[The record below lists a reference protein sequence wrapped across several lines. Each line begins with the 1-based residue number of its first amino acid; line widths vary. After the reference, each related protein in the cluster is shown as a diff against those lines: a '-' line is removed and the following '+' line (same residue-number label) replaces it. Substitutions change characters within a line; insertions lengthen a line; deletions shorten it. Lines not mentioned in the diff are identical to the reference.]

1 MYVTTPPSEDV
12 DVTSEVNSGGAVDV
26 TCPFDSVNPIKTVV
40 EAVASGD
47 RVETGNWVAW
57 LDVIVTICVEKNDL
71 DVVPPIDACEV
82 TVAGA
87 RLV

>member
-1 MYVTTPPSEDV
+1 ML
-12 DVTSEVNSGGAVDV
+12 
-26 TCPFDSVNPIKTVV
+26 KTY
-40 EAVASGD
+40 
-47 RVETGNWVAW
+47 VAW